1 MGRRISKEF
10 LHPSILEG
18 VNNKIGNLDSLETDA
33 KGNMV
38 QAINELVE
46 KLDNSAE
53 IENGK
58 ELIANAVG
66 EPLTAE
72 ESFNEMSSDI
82 NSLLSTFKTNM
93 MNNGITVESGDKFK
107 ALIDKIATMV
117 EEGSGKG
124 IQFAEGLKNIVFNQ
138 PPAGSSTYESTT
150 FSLDFTPTIVFV
162 SITDYAIT
170 GYTNSETNLQD
181 SLTTVC
187 SALHYNETTEMH
199 HPFHY
204 GSTYETE
211 NYYYITINNNSF
223 DFHHKIFYAT
233 NLTDFD
239 ITYYAIGVGEEDTS
253 LRDSL
258 ASILEN
264 KGVDVTEE
272 DDMAS
277 LITKVD
283 NISGGLDIISATE
296 LPTTGKENQICVI
309 TDNPTDNYVVTNDYD
324 YSDTTNIIL
333 YNGLKNSAPLI
344 NIVSGSVAQ
353 QYYITKI
360 IQNDKYKLLES
371 YYWSSNQWNSLT
383 KSYVVI
389 VQDGIV
395 QNTDIIGGI
404 KSQTYVMS
412 YDKNTGSLLTP
423 YSTNYSD
430 SYVGATTTKKID
442 FGKYNTVTITAKVSN
457 GSRYIYVGTAT
468 YSDNMAGQSTIYLDN
483 FFTSYLSRNL
493 TSTSYVDLTFDISG
507 YTGEHYIAFGFSKA
521 SDGEASSVYIKDIK
535 LS

>member
-1 MGRRISKEF
+1 MGIRISKDH
-10 LHPSILEG
+10 LHPSVIESITSL
-18 VNNKIGNLDSLETDA
+18 IGDLSQLETTA
-33 KGNMV
+33 KGNAV
-38 QAINELVE
+38 EAINELLANGGNKE
-46 KLDNSAE
+46 ELEALIAE
-53 IENGK
+53 ITEGK

-72 ESFNEMSSDI
+72 ESFDEMSNDI
-82 NSLLSTFKTNM
+82 NGLLSTFKTNM

-107 ALIDKIATMV
+107 SLIDKIATMV

-124 IQFAEGLKNIVFNQ
+124 IQYASGITSNNFSNVQINGVNFTCLNISLNFKPTILIVRNHGNYGFYIEDFYPDNFNIVTVDN
-138 PPAGSSTYESTT
+138 GSDEYRNVKNYEI
-150 FSLDFTPTIVFV
+150 DKGNNNY
-162 SITDYAIT
+162 SIPI
-170 GYTNSETNLQD
+170 GYVIQK
-181 SLTTVC
+181 
-187 SALHYNETTEMH
+187 ETT
-199 HPFHY
+199 
-204 GSTYETE
+204 
-211 NYYYITINNNSF
+211 YYW
-223 DFHHKIFYAT
+223 AV
-233 NLTDFD
+233 
-239 ITYYAIGVGEEDTS
+239 GVGEEDTT

-258 ASILEN
+258 ADILEN

-283 NISGGLDIISATE
+283 SISGGLDIISATE
-296 LPTTGKENQICVI
+296 LPATGRENQICVI
-309 TDNPTDNYVVTNDYD
+309 TDNPVDNYVVTNDYD

-412 YDKNTGSLLTP
+412 YDKNSGSLLTP

-521 SDGEASSVYIKDIK
+521 SNGEASSVYIKDIK